1 MMDLSD
7 EHKNHKI
14 FEDEAETRH
23 MLMASAGRQTIS
35 DFDYNV

>member
-1 MMDLSD
+1 M
-7 EHKNHKI
+7 NIKI
-14 FEDEAETRH
+14 IKYQKMKQTL